1 MQSRCVKTK
10 PWERR
15 HLASVAFLLA
25 GKMPALPGFGV
36 LWFMEPLCSVSSLIS
51 RLRVRRSLVRITL
64 QDRNKRI

>member
-36 LWFMEPLCSVSSLIS
+36 LWLYGTSVQRKQLNLSLESSQELS
-51 RLRVRRSLVRITL
+51 
-64 QDRNKRI
+64 